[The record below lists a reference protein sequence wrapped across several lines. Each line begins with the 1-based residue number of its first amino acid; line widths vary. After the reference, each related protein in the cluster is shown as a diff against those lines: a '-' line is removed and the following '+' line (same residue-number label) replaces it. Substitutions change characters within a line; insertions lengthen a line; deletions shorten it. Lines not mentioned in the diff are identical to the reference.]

1 MVLIP
6 KFCDQLFLLLISSSA
21 RAVIS
26 DSKKPIIIMKS
37 DAATAHSHGG
47 RGQSSFERLRRKL
60 SFPPK
65 TKKADSK
72 EGSLSLPLVLKD
84 ETESSSGSDEELQ
97 KKVFNFFDE
106 NGDGRITA
114 AELQSCL
121 MTVGG
126 GGELSISV
134 ADAEAAIQSS
144 DLNGD
149 GVLDFDEFLK
159 LMEGNQEEEEEK
171 NCELRDAFAL
181 YVMDGSNSITPAS
194 LKRMLTRL
202 GLGES
207 KSIDDCKAMIRPFDI
222 NGDGV
227 LSFEEFSLMMH

>member
-1 MVLIP
+1 
-6 KFCDQLFLLLISSSA
+6 
-21 RAVIS
+21 
-26 DSKKPIIIMKS
+26 MKS
-37 DAATAHSHGG
+37 EAATAPTRGG

-60 SFPPK
+60 SFSPK
-65 TKKADSK
+65 TKKADNK
-72 EGSLSLPLVLKD
+72 EGSLSLSLVLKD
-84 ETESSSGSDEELQ
+84 ETECSSGSGSDEELQ

-106 NGDGRITA
+106 NGDGKITA

-126 GGELSISV
+126 GGELSISM

-181 YVMDGSNSITPAS
+181 YVMEGSNSITPAS
-194 LKRMLTRL
+194 LKRMLSRL

-207 KSIDDCKAMIRPFDI
+207 KSIDDCKAMIRPFDL

-227 LSFEEFSLMMH
+227 LSFEEFALMMH

>member
-1 MVLIP
+1 
-6 KFCDQLFLLLISSSA
+6 
-21 RAVIS
+21 
-26 DSKKPIIIMKS
+26 MKS
-37 DAATAHSHGG
+37 ETATSPTHRG
-47 RGQSSFERLRRKL
+47 RVQSSFERLRRKL
-60 SFPPK
+60 SFSPK
-65 TKKADSK
+65 TKKADNK
-72 EGSLSLPLVLKD
+72 DGSLSLSLSLVLKD
-84 ETESSSGSDEELQ
+84 ETESISSNSSRSGSDEELQ

-126 GGELSISV
+126 GGELSISM

-149 GVLDFDEFLK
+149 GVLDYDEFLK
-159 LMEGNQEEEEEK
+159 LMEGNQEEEK

-181 YVMDGSNSITPAS
+181 YVMEGSNNITPAS

-207 KSIDDCKAMIRPFDI
+207 KSIDDCKAMIRSFDL

>member
-1 MVLIP
+1 
-6 KFCDQLFLLLISSSA
+6 
-21 RAVIS
+21 
-26 DSKKPIIIMKS
+26 MKS
-37 DAATAHSHGG
+37 EATPSPTPRG
-47 RGQSSFERLRRKL
+47 RGQSSFDRLRRKL
-60 SFPPK
+60 LFSPK
-65 TKKADSK
+65 TKQADNE
-72 EGSLSLPLVLKD
+72 EGSLSLSAVLKD
-84 ETESSSGSDEELQ
+84 ETESISSSSSRSGSDEELQ

-114 AELQSCL
+114 AELQGCL
-121 MTVGG
+121 TTVGG
-126 GGELSISV
+126 GGELSISM

-159 LMEGNQEEEEEK
+159 LMGGNQDEEK
-171 NCELRDAFAL
+171 NCGLRDAFAL
-181 YVMDGSNSITPAS
+181 YVMEGSNNITPAS

-207 KSIDDCKAMIRPFDI
+207 KSIDDCKAMIRAFDL

>member
-1 MVLIP
+1 
-6 KFCDQLFLLLISSSA
+6 
-21 RAVIS
+21 
-26 DSKKPIIIMKS
+26 MKS
-37 DAATAHSHGG
+37 EAAAAPTHRG
-47 RGQSSFERLRRKL
+47 RGQSSLERLRRKL
-60 SFPPK
+60 SFSPK
-65 TKKADSK
+65 AKKADNK
-72 EGSLSLPLVLKD
+72 EGSLSLPLVAED
-84 ETESSSGSDEELQ
+84 ETESISSGSDEELQ

-126 GGELSISV
+126 GRKLSISM

-149 GVLDFDEFLK
+149 GVLDFNEFLK
-159 LMEGNQEEEEEK
+159 LMEGNQDEQK

-181 YVMDGSNSITPAS
+181 YATEGSNSITPAS

-207 KSIDDCKAMIRPFDI
+207 KSIDDCKAMIRPFDL